1 MSSYKGY
8 VSDSEYFP
16 KMDKLAEE
24 KNLILINKST
34 LFIKTQMKSQQLQMI
49 RFKWNS
55 KMCKE

>member
-49 RFKWNS
+49 RFK
-55 KMCKE
+55 